1 MIIGMKMKYIS
12 LTIAGLFLIFASGC
26 SSVKNYNSTPDK
38 NFSLRVKIEDKNVEA
53 EVYILGGLKE
63 CEGKGDLPA
72 LGRVELQQGET
83 EIGLVP
89 DKLYLLKIYFNTKNF
104 FGDEI
109 ANTLQRAL
117 IIPKAGKKYRV
128 NLNYAE
134 KMYDVSIFEMDT
146 KNSVGKRIPIVPYN
160 MCK

>member
-1 MIIGMKMKYIS
+1 MKIKY
-12 LTIAGLFLIFASGC
+12 LLLLIAGLFLFVASGC
-26 SSVKNYNSTPDK
+26 SSVKKYTSTPDK
-38 NFSLRVKIEDKNVEA
+38 NFSVRSKIEDKNVDA

-83 EIGLVP
+83 EFGLAP

-117 IIPKAGKKYRV
+117 IIPKPGNKYRI

-134 KMYDVSIFEMDT
+134 KMYDISIFEMDT
-146 KNSVGKRIPIVPYN
+146 KSSVGRRIPIVPYN
-160 MCK
+160 TCK